1 MTSINF
7 HPFLLDTW
15 HSIPGILNSAFIS
28 AFLSSLAGAGLG
40 VLGAQKLAERAT
52 RRKELLDALRQ
63 ANALT
68 VLVATITNQA
78 MRIKEQHIEPLSK
91 SYFDERKRAESI
103 NKDYVNGNN
112 NISIEFTLD
121 IFHIPPLS
129 TKTDTLNNLAH
140 STPLLP
146 GKALA
151 LIFMVEQALI
161 EMSHSIKTRSEQIEL
176 FKSQDMTSMTSIQN
190 YFGLIRRDG
199 CINLLYHDSIVN
211 VRDYTD
217 DVIFFAVELAEELQ
231 AHANNIHKKL
241 LKLTKDAG
249 KVNTVDY
256 STPRQSGLIPSK
268 KNYEGWLSEFKNH
281 D

>member
-78 MRIKEQHIEPLSK
+78 MRIKKQHIEPLSK

-176 FKSQDMTSMTSIQN
+176 FKSQDMTCMTSIQN
-190 YFGLIRRDG
+190 YFGLMRRDG

-249 KVNTVDY
+249 NVNTVDY